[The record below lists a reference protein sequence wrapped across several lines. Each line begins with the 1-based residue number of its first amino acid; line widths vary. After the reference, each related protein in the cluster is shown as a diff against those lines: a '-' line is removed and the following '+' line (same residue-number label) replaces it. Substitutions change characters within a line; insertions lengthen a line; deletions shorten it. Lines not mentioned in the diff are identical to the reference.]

1 LLNCIRHSLV
11 ELDKAI
17 EGTVVM
23 SQALEQMMND
33 FLDGKVPAMW
43 VNWAY
48 PSLKPLASWFDD
60 FLERIIFMRAWI
72 EEGMPMSY
80 WIPGFFFPQG
90 FKTAALQMHARANG
104 LEIDKLTFRTNVMSG
119 LIETVKEHPET
130 GVIVHGNFIE
140 GARWDYKKKMVED
153 MEPKIAISQ
162 FPVIWLE
169 PIFEVDLKLDR
180 TYECP
185 LYKTSQR
192 RGELTTT
199 GHSTNFI
206 MMMNLPTDQNPE
218 NWIRR
223 GAAML
228 CMTDD

>member
-1 LLNCIRHSLV
+1 
-11 ELDKAI
+11 
-17 EGTVVM
+17 M

-33 FLDGKVPAMW
+33 FLDGKVPGMW

-48 PSLKPLASWFDD
+48 PSLKPLNSWFDD
-60 FLERIIFMRAWI
+60 FLERVIFMRAWL

-104 LEIDKLTFRTNVMSG
+104 LEIDKLTFKTNVLSG
-119 LIETVKEHPET
+119 LFETITEAPES
-130 GVIVHGNFIE
+130 GVMVHGNYIE
-140 GARWDYKKKMVED
+140 GAKWDYKKKMVED
-153 MEPKIAISQ
+153 MDFKIAITQ

-169 PIFEVDLKLDR
+169 PIAEVDVKLDR

-206 MMMNLPTDQNPE
+206 MMVNLPTDQNPE